1 MAWNVPESEA
11 DSSIRRTLRIRQLE
25 KKVRDVSVLGY
36 RAQVFR
42 GREMDDLFSGQ

>member
-1 MAWNVPESEA
+1 MTWNVPESGA
-11 DSSIRRTLRIRQLE
+11 DFSIHRTLRIRQFK

-36 RAQVFR
+36 RAQVSR